1 MRKVML
7 LIGLVFLFLGII
19 SEALY
24 ITTSNVA
31 YASTV
36 VTNSYLVL
44 GIIAIF
50 LGLIL
55 TVTSAKIPKVRVP

>member
-36 VTNSYLVL
+36 VANSYLVL

>member
-1 MRKVML
+1 M
-7 LIGLVFLFLGII
+7 FLGII